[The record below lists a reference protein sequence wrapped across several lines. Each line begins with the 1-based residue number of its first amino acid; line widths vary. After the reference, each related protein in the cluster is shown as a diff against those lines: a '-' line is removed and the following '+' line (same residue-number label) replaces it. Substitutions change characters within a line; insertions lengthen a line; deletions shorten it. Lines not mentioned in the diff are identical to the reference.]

1 MKKIFLSILSVCL
14 VALSIQAQS
23 AKDLIKEAGTIMK
36 VADDQMT
43 ARLLNP
49 EAPLENAMAGV
60 EAFKLFSQALELAE
74 KKGDTKKAI
83 TGISETE
90 THLNNLGV
98 GLYQAGDYA
107 GAFEN
112 FDASVK
118 AYELLKANDSK
129 SRLDDGTLLADQ
141 ELFAGITAFYS
152 NNFDAAMPYYQ
163 KLYDAGTEEPSIYEG
178 LYKMTL
184 EKDPEAADA
193 ILVAG
198 REKFPDN
205 TTLLFTEINK
215 YLAQG
220 ELDILIEKLEAA
232 KAQEPDNLSVITT
245 LGNVYDQLHVKATED
260 GDAAKAEEYFNGAL
274 GYYQEVIA
282 KDDKN
287 FDAWYSSGALYY
299 NKAAN
304 MAPQINE
311 LANDFSNEG
320 TQKYTELK
328 DAMDATFAQ
337 ALPFFEKA
345 EGLNGEDRNTIIALK
360 EIFARQNKFDK
371 VTSYQAKLDAIKVEE

>member
-1 MKKIFLSILSVCL
+1 MKKIVLSILSVCI
-14 VALSIQAQS
+14 VAISIQAQS
-23 AKDLIKEAGTIMK
+23 AKDLIKEAGEKIK
-36 VADDQMT
+36 LADKEMT

-49 EAPLENAMAGV
+49 EAPLENPMAGV
-60 EAFKLFSQALELAE
+60 EAFKLFSQALGIAE
-74 KKGDTKKAI
+74 KKGDIKKAI
-83 TGISETE
+83 SGISDSE

-107 GAFEN
+107 SAFEN

-118 AYELLKANDSK
+118 AYELLKSKEAK
-129 SRLDDGTLLADQ
+129 SRLDEENLLADQ
-141 ELFAGITAFYS
+141 QLFAGITAFYS
-152 NNFDAAMPYYQ
+152 NNFEAALPYYQ

-178 LYKMTL
+178 LYKMVL
-184 EKDPEAADA
+184 ESDPAAADA

-198 REKFPDN
+198 REKFPEN

-215 YLAQG
+215 YLSEG
-220 ELDILIEKLEAA
+220 KLDILIEKLTAA
-232 KAQEPDNLSVITT
+232 NKQEPDNLSVITT

-274 GYYQEVIA
+274 GYYNQVIEKEA
-282 KDDKN
+282 DN

-304 MAPQINE
+304 MAPKINE
-311 LANDFSNEG
+311 LANDFSAEG
-320 TQKYTELK
+320 TKQYTVLK
-328 DAMDATFAQ
+328 DQMDSTFAQ

-345 EGLNGEDRNTIIALK
+345 EMIKADDRNTIIALK
-360 EIFARQNKFDK
+360 EIYARQNKFDK
-371 VTSYQAKLDAIKVEE
+371 VTDYQTKLDALKVEE